1 MIIWKTVKWSTC
13 LHSFVFVLFR
23 YSSPKFKRIVS
34 IFFYSRQ
41 FESTLS
47 CCLCEKHI
55 FLFHFKVT
63 STWHI
68 CFSENNLHVR
78 RQVSNSIT
86 QKPQVFFLINNKH
99 IKISWNL
106 FISLHLHFF
115 FLFLQWRIY
124 LDLYK
129 SKKLNWCQ
137 SKHSFIF
144 MKSECRFD
152 CFFISNCHE
161 QDSTCL
167 TFTHIFFFTS
177 KQIFFFLINFLLLF
191 FWCK

>member
-1 MIIWKTVKWSTC
+1 MSTLLCVCLISLFFSQVQTNSKYIFLFKTIWKHV
-13 LHSFVFVLFR
+13 VLLLMWKA
-23 YSSPKFKRIVS
+23 Y
-34 IFFYSRQ
+34 
-41 FESTLS
+41 
-47 CCLCEKHI
+47 

-86 QKPQVFFLINNKH
+86 QKPQVFFLINYKH

-152 CFFISNCHE
+152 CFFLFRIAMNKIQHVW
-161 QDSTCL
+161 L
-167 TFTHIFFFTS
+167 LHIFFFTS

-191 FWCK
+191 FWWK

>member
-1 MIIWKTVKWSTC
+1 M
-13 LHSFVFVLFR
+13 
-23 YSSPKFKRIVS
+23 
-34 IFFYSRQ
+34 
-41 FESTLS
+41 
-47 CCLCEKHI
+47 
-55 FLFHFKVT
+55 FHFKVT

-129 SKKLNWCQ
+129 SEKLNWCQ

-152 CFFISNCHE
+152 CFFYFELPWTRFNMS
-161 QDSTCL
+161 DFYTY
-167 TFTHIFFFTS
+167 FFFTS